1 MACDH
6 SEEQLNACFDGETEP
21 AARAGIERTLRECPD
36 CSRTVR
42 NLQTLR
48 TALRSGSL
56 AFPAPAGLEA
66 RVRRALRDEGRA
78 AATPRWTLRAWFS
91 VALPAAAVL
100 VVGLLLLRPAFG
112 PAGLPLSEELVA
124 DHIRSL
130 QADHLTDVASTD
142 QHTVKPWFDGR
153 LDFSPDVRDLAAQG
167 FPLVGG
173 RLDYAGHRAL
183 AALVYQRR
191 QHVINL
197 FVWPADAGDAAPAAQ
212 TAPVAEPA
220 RRGYNL
226 IRWTRAGFVHAA
238 VSDLNADELRQFAD
252 MLAR

>member
-1 MACDH
+1 VSCNH
-6 SEEQLNACFDGETEP
+6 SEELLNAYFDGESDP
-21 AARAGIERTLRECPD
+21 AASASVEKMLRECPQ
-36 CSRTVR
+36 CARSLR
-42 NLQTLR
+42 NHQALR
-48 TALRSGSL
+48 TSIKSGSL
-56 AFPAPAGLEA
+56 SFRTPAGLEA
-66 RVRRALRDEGRA
+66 RVRRALRDEKRA
-78 AATPRWTLRAWFS
+78 AAAPRWTARRWIA
-91 VALPAAAVL
+91 ATLPAAAVL
-100 VVGLLLLRPAFG
+100 VVGLLLLRPAFVPRG
-112 PAGLPLSEELVA
+112 VLLSEELVA

-153 LDFSPDVRDLAAQG
+153 LDFSPDVRDLAAEG

-191 QHVINL
+191 QHVINV
-197 FVWPADAGDAAPAAQ
+197 FVWPADGGEAAPE
-212 TAPVAEPA
+212 TAPAAEPA
-220 RRGYNL
+220 RAGYNV

-252 MLAR
+252 ALGR